1 MDEPKTTKRP
11 KPGEDESEILR
22 QMKDFESSK
31 SSISAGNVVN
41 FQKNKKPVS
50 KFAQQRKS
58 VQGQEK
64 TEKKNSQENIL
75 KSVIQEKEFDYDQF
89 TAQIMKI
96 QKLAET
102 KAMPFPNVMK
112 LDSIVPSEKGQSL
125 FSQIAIQSTEDEDCS
140 CCLSNIQLESKVN
153 FACLF
158 WLVENH
164 ENIPEESAI

>member
-1 MDEPKTTKRP
+1 M
-11 KPGEDESEILR
+11 
-22 QMKDFESSK
+22 
-31 SSISAGNVVN
+31 
-41 FQKNKKPVS
+41 S

-64 TEKKNSQENIL
+64 TEKKNSQGNIL

-96 QKLAET
+96 QKLPET

-125 FSQIAIQSTEDEDCS
+125 FSQIAVQSTEDEDFS

-153 FACLF
+153 FAC
-158 WLVENH
+158 
-164 ENIPEESAI
+164 